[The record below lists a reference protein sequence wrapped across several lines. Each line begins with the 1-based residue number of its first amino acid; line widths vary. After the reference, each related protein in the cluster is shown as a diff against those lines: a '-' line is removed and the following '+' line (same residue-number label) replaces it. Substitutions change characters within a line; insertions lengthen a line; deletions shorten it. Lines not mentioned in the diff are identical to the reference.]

1 MKAWLYGV
9 GGLLIAAGL
18 VGAVVLR
25 GADAPHRIEPTASA
39 ESSEPDNGAARTD
52 MAANGEALAP
62 PPPPN
67 QAEVELIPGAAD
79 LDPDTVS
86 RLLTIER
93 RRGEMVSVEE
103 WEAASAAPAW
113 SEREVPGPGL
123 PLEED
128 EVEDGRVFLDF
139 NRLKLDGA
147 QPGDQLDLRIP
158 QLARTYTVTIEEV
171 REHGAGIFSWGGR
184 LEGLP
189 PNYTAVITQGPRH
202 THGGI
207 ATPEGHYTIE
217 VHGGSGWIVSTDTI
231 SRYGEGVP
239 HAPVPPE
246 LAEEEGDRSHRH

>member
-1 MKAWLYGV
+1 M
-9 GGLLIAAGL
+9 IAAGL
-18 VGAVVLR
+18 VAVAVLR
-25 GADAPHRIEPTASA
+25 GIDAPDPIEPVASA
-39 ESSEPDNGAARTD
+39 ESSEPDNGAPGRSMGVSDET
-52 MAANGEALAP
+52 LTP

-67 QAEVELIPGAAD
+67 QAEVELIPGTAD
-79 LDPDTVS
+79 LDPETVS

-93 RRGEMVSVEE
+93 RRGEMVSIEA
-103 WEAASAAPAW
+103 WEAANSAPTW
-113 SEREVPGPGL
+113 FEREVPGPGL
-123 PLEED
+123 PLEDD

-207 ATPEGHYTIE
+207 TTPEGHYTIE